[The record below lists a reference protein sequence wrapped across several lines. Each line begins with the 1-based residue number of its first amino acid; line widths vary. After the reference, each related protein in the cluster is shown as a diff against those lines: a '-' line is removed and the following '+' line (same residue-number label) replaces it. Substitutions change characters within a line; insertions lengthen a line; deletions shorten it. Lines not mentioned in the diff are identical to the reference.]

1 MSATATKPQVG
12 PIESKQAPIA
22 AKHYFHS
29 PKHDGLTVPNLNVFL
44 PQFGRYAHFRSNY
57 WETADDLEAEALL
70 AVRDEGY
77 FTCEYETPEQRAALE
92 RRRKEEEAAA
102 QRGKGRLAEGRKA
115 RIAEERERAEAVV
128 RDPFRAH

>member
-12 PIESKQAPIA
+12 PIETKQAPIA
-22 AKHYFHS
+22 PKHYFHS
-29 PKHDGLTVPNLNVFL
+29 PKQGGLSTPSLNVYL
-44 PQFGRYAHFRSNY
+44 PQFGTYANFRSNY
-57 WETADDLEAEALL
+57 WETADDLMAEALL

-77 FTCEYETPEQRAALE
+77 CDFEYETPEQRAALE

-102 QRGKGRLAEGRKA
+102 IRGKGRLADGRKA
-115 RIAEERERAEAVV
+115 RIAEERERAEAIV

>member
-12 PIESKQAPIA
+12 PIEAKQAPIA
-22 AKHYFHS
+22 SKHYFHS
-29 PKHDGLTVPNLNVFL
+29 PKHDGLKVPTLNIFL
-44 PQFGRYAHFRSNY
+44 PQFGRYVNFRSNY
-57 WETADDLEAEALL
+57 YETSDDLEAEALL

-77 FTCEYETPEQRAALE
+77 CDFEYETPEQRAALE

-102 QRGKGRLAEGRKA
+102 IRGKGRLADGRMA
-115 RIAEERERAEAVV
+115 RIAEERERAEAIV